1 MRFVEHWAN
10 LIILLDPNIY
20 LYRPSSTQTLMLY
33 VDGMSESI
41 CRLFG
46 NAFIKEVNKF
56 SALKKLKTNV
66 PLCIGATNAQQD
78 LSNEVRAWSD
88 FIYIMIIFRIDLES
102 RLVKVRNMNLSFV
115 FVTKLKIKF
124 WNCACWLKNRKTESN
139 DI

>member
-1 MRFVEHWAN
+1 MRFVEHWTN

-20 LYRPSSTQTLMLY
+20 LYRPSSTQALMLY

-102 RLVKVRNMNLSFV
+102 RLVKVGNISLSFV

-124 WNCACWLKNRKTESN
+124 WNCTCWLKNRKTESS